1 MLSRELDIPPPVL
14 KENADEYFELLAKEK
29 DADRWIE
36 KYSIDT
42 YPSIDNT
49 NKQMSDKKYSIKD
62 PEINQYPLLKKILIS
77 LLTSLI
83 MLLIMF
89 ILFIWWV
96 AETHTM
102 STM

>member
-1 MLSRELDIPPPVL
+1 MVSGLDIPPPVL

-36 KYSIDT
+36 KYSIDA
-42 YPSIDNT
+42 YPSIDNS
-49 NKQMSDKKYSIKD
+49 NEQMRDKKYSIKN
-62 PEINQYPLLKKILIS
+62 PIINEYPLLKNILIS
-77 LLTSLI
+77 LLVSLM

-89 ILFIWWV
+89 IMFIWWLT
-96 AETHTM
+96 ENLTM